1 MNPSNN
7 KICIKYMQ
15 LVGDNI
21 RSNIYKLVS
30 RVIIT
35 EMRFTKV
42 SVIGL
47 GKLGLCIAAVLADRG
62 FKVTGVDVDKFKVD
76 VVNSGR
82 SPIPEAGLEKLIRK
96 NHENLKATT
105 SHYDAVKQTQAT
117 LVVVPTPSE
126 PDGSFSLK
134 FVVEALKEIGKAIAD
149 KNGYHLVVINS
160 TVSPGSMEGRIKPF
174 LEEIT
179 GKKCGVDFGLCYNP
193 EFVALGDV
201 IRGLLEPDFV
211 LIGES
216 DPQAGSILADIY
228 KRVCINDPPI
238 ERTSFINAEIAK
250 IAINSYVTM
259 KITFAN
265 LLAEICENTAG
276 ADVDEVTRIIG
287 RDSRIGSKYLKG
299 GLGYGGP
306 CFPRDNIAFARFAE
320 SVGVKAELPIVV
332 HQTNLSQ
339 VKRVIKRLGQL
350 NLKPGTKIGILG
362 LSYKPDTPVVE
373 ESQSIMLAKELSSL
387 GYVVHVYD
395 PLALEEARK
404 VLGDTVIYD
413 KTLDDCVKNVDVI
426 VLATPWKLFK
436 TIDPKGKII
445 IDCWRLLRD
454 REDLKKNNR
463 YIPLGM
469 YR

>member
-1 MNPSNN
+1 
-7 KICIKYMQ
+7 
-15 LVGDNI
+15 
-21 RSNIYKLVS
+21 
-30 RVIIT
+30 
-35 EMRFTKV
+35 
-42 SVIGL
+42 
-47 GKLGLCIAAVLADRG
+47 
-62 FKVTGVDVDKFKVD
+62 
-76 VVNSGR
+76 
-82 SPIPEAGLEKLIRK
+82 
-96 NHENLKATT
+96 
-105 SHYDAVKQTQAT
+105 
-117 LVVVPTPSE
+117 
-126 PDGSFSLK
+126 
-134 FVVEALKEIGKAIAD
+134 
-149 KNGYHLVVINS
+149 
-160 TVSPGSMEGRIKPF
+160 
-174 LEEIT
+174 
-179 GKKCGVDFGLCYNP
+179 
-193 EFVALGDV
+193 
-201 IRGLLEPDFV
+201 
-211 LIGES
+211 
-216 DPQAGSILADIY
+216 
-228 KRVCINDPPI
+228 
-238 ERTSFINAEIAK
+238 
-250 IAINSYVTM
+250 M

-265 LLAEICENTAG
+265 LLAEICENTIG
-276 ADVDEVTRIIG
+276 ADVDEVTKIIG

-454 REDLKKNNR
+454 REDLKKNNQ

>member
-1 MNPSNN
+1 MHPT
-7 KICIKYMQ
+7 Q
-15 LVGDNI
+15 
-21 RSNIYKLVS
+21 
-30 RVIIT
+30 
-35 EMRFTKV
+35 V

-47 GKLGLCIAAVLADRG
+47 GKLGLCIAAVLALRG
-62 FKVTGVDVDKFKVD
+62 FKVIGVDIDKYKVD
-76 VVNSGR
+76 QVNRGC
-82 SPIPEAGLEKLIRK
+82 SPIVEPGLEDLIK
-96 NHENLKATT
+96 QNAKNLKATT
-105 SHYDAVKQTQAT
+105 NHYKAVKETQVT
-117 LVVVPTPSE
+117 FVIVPTPSE

-134 FVVEALKEIGKAIAD
+134 FVIDALEKVGKAITD
-149 KNGYHLVVINS
+149 KDSYHLVVINS
-160 TVSPGSMEGRIKPF
+160 TVSPGSMENRIKPF
-174 LEEIT
+174 LEEVT
-179 GKKCGVDFGLCYNP
+179 GKKCGTDFGLCYNP
-193 EFVALGDV
+193 EFIALGDV

-216 DPQAGSILADIY
+216 DPLAGSILADMYRHI
-228 KRVCINDPPI
+228 CTNNPPI

-250 IAINSYVTM
+250 IAINSYITM

-265 LLAEICENTAG
+265 LLAEICENTVG

-287 RDSRIGSKYLKG
+287 RDSRIGAKYLKG

-306 CFPRDNIAFARFAE
+306 CFPRDNIAFACFAE
-320 SVGVKAELPIVV
+320 FVGVKAELPIIV

-339 VKRVIKRLGQL
+339 VKRVIKKIEQL
-350 NLKPGTKIGILG
+350 NLNAATKIGILG
-362 LSYKPDTPVVE
+362 LSYKPDTPIVE

-413 KTLDDCVKNVDVI
+413 KTLESCIKNVDVV

-436 TIDPKGKII
+436 TIDMKGKII

-454 REDLKKNNR
+454 REDLKKNNH
-463 YIPLGM
+463 YIPLGV
-469 YR
+469 YPLKYS

>member
-1 MNPSNN
+1 
-7 KICIKYMQ
+7 
-15 LVGDNI
+15 
-21 RSNIYKLVS
+21 
-30 RVIIT
+30 
-35 EMRFTKV
+35 MRPTQV

-47 GKLGLCIAAVLADRG
+47 GKLGLCIAAVLALRG
-62 FKVTGVDVDKFKVD
+62 FKVIGVDIDKSKVD
-76 VVNSGR
+76 QVNSGR
-82 SPIPEAGLEKLIRK
+82 SPIVEHGLEDLIRQNAK
-96 NHENLKATT
+96 NLKATT
-105 SHYDAVKQTQAT
+105 NHYEAVKETQAT
-117 LVVVPTPSE
+117 FVIVPTPSE
-126 PDGSFSLK
+126 SDGSFSLK
-134 FVVEALKEIGKAIAD
+134 FVTDALEKVGKAIAD
-149 KNGYHLVVINS
+149 KDSYHLVVINS
-160 TVSPGSMEGRIKPF
+160 TVSPGSMENRIKPF
-174 LEEIT
+174 LEEVT
-179 GKKCGVDFGLCYNP
+179 GKKCGTDFGLCYNP
-193 EFVALGDV
+193 EFIALGDV

-216 DPQAGSILADIY
+216 DPLAGCILADMYRHI
-228 KRVCINDPPI
+228 CTNNPPI

-250 IAINSYVTM
+250 IAINSYITM

-265 LLAEICENTAG
+265 LLAEICENTVG

-287 RDSRIGSKYLKG
+287 RDSRIGAKYLKG

-320 SVGVKAELPIVV
+320 FVGVKAELPIIV

-339 VKRVIKRLGQL
+339 VKRVIKRLWQL

-454 REDLKKNNR
+454 REDLKKNNQ

>member
-1 MNPSNN
+1 MHPT
-7 KICIKYMQ
+7 Q
-15 LVGDNI
+15 
-21 RSNIYKLVS
+21 
-30 RVIIT
+30 
-35 EMRFTKV
+35 V

-47 GKLGLCIAAVLADRG
+47 GKLGLCIAAVLALRG
-62 FKVTGVDVDKFKVD
+62 FKVIGVDIDKSKVD
-76 VVNSGR
+76 QVNSGR
-82 SPIPEAGLEKLIRK
+82 SPIVEHGLEDLIRQNAK
-96 NHENLKATT
+96 NLKATT
-105 SHYDAVKQTQAT
+105 NHYEAVEETQAT
-117 LVVVPTPSE
+117 FVIVPTPSE
-126 PDGSFSLK
+126 SDGSFSLK
-134 FVVEALKEIGKAIAD
+134 FVIDALEKVGKAIAD
-149 KNGYHLVVINS
+149 KDSYHLVVINS
-160 TVSPGSMEGRIKPF
+160 TVSPGSMENRIKPF
-174 LEEIT
+174 LEEVT
-179 GKKCGVDFGLCYNP
+179 GKKCGTDFGLCYNP
-193 EFVALGDV
+193 EFIALGDV

-216 DPQAGSILADIY
+216 DPLAGSILADMYRHI
-228 KRVCINDPPI
+228 CTNNPPI

-250 IAINSYVTM
+250 IAINSYITM

-265 LLAEICENTAG
+265 LLAEICENTVG

-287 RDSRIGSKYLKG
+287 RDSRIGAKYLKG

-320 SVGVKAELPIVV
+320 FVGVKAELPIIV

-339 VKRVIKRLGQL
+339 VKRVIKKIEQL
-350 NLKPGTKIGILG
+350 NLNAATKIGILG
-362 LSYKPDTPVVE
+362 LSYKPDTPIVE

-454 REDLKKNNR
+454 REDLKKYNQ